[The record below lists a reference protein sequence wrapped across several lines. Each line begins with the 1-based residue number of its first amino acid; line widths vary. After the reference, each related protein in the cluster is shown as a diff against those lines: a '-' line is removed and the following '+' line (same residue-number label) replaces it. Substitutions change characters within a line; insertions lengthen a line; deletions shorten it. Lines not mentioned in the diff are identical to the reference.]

1 MDERQIYYF
10 LAIKEI
16 VELFAEQELG
26 SRCEIDVKATMNY
39 VQSMKFVND
48 TWGLK
53 SKDEIYKLVT
63 DDILNGFPIWQLLN
77 MPEWTRSMCERE
89 FGNAQKQKRKELE
102 KKYQCYTCKYF
113 SELNTSL
120 GILMECKRPM
130 DDRFKLER
138 RGSFEPK
145 KKCVYYENKNGF
157 GGDKL

>member
-1 MDERQIYYF
+1 MDERQIYYL

-48 TWGLK
+48 AWGLK
-53 SKDEIYKLVT
+53 SKDEIYQLVT

-102 KKYQCYTCKYF
+102 KKYKCYTCKYF
-113 SELNTSL
+113 SEHNTSL
-120 GILMECKRPM
+120 GVLMECKRPRGE
-130 DDRFKLER
+130 RFKLER
-138 RGSFEPK
+138 YGSFEPK
-145 KKCVYYENKNGF
+145 KQCRFYQNKNGF